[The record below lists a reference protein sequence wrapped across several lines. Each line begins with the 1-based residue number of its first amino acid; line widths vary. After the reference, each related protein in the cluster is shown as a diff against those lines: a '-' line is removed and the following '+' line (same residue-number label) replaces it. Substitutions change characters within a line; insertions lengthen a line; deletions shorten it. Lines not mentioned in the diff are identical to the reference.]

1 MICFSKEHIFVGK
14 KKEDTSEYTFKEIK
28 KESFQHFLIIILS
41 FNADIL
47 RYNKSEKKKN
57 QKFFFFFNGLKIMK
71 DQTINNQDFI
81 LWNISTEEYRVL
93 SFGWHI
99 LYVWCTGHLPKWII
113 TFCLPDILLLFFLW
127 DITLYYILFQNTV
140 NDTVLKMLFFFCCSF
155 FNHSNIHFFIE
166 CVP

>member
-47 RYNKSEKKKN
+47 RYNKSEKKKS
-57 QKFFFFFNGLKIMK
+57 KFFFFFNGLKIMK

-81 LWNISTEEYRVL
+81 L
-93 SFGWHI
+93 
-99 LYVWCTGHLPKWII
+99 
-113 TFCLPDILLLFFLW
+113 
-127 DITLYYILFQNTV
+127 
-140 NDTVLKMLFFFCCSF
+140 
-155 FNHSNIHFFIE
+155 
-166 CVP
+166 